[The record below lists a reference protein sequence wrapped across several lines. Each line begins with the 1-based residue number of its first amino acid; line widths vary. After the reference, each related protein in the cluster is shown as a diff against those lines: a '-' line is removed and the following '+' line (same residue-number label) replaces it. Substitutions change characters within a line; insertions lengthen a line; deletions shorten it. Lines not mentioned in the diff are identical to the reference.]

1 MSQKIITG
9 ENSCKKISEIL
20 AKISAKKFLLVC
32 ESWLENTPVINDFKE
47 KNLQYVKFTDFT
59 PNPTYE
65 QVCEGVNAFREN
77 GCDAIVS
84 IGGGSTI
91 DVSKC
96 IKLFAKMKDDELY
109 LNQEFTDN
117 SIPLISMPTTAGTGS
132 ESTRFAVI
140 YYKNTKQSVTH
151 DSIVPDF
158 AILDS
163 GFLSSLPK
171 YQKICTMLDALCQAI
186 ESWWSVNSNDE
197 SIEYSKKAI
206 DLIMQNKKPYIEEN
220 SEDAAEKI
228 MLGANY
234 AGRAINL
241 TTTTAAH
248 AMSYKLTSM
257 YGLPHGHAVAIC
269 LPKVWAFMLENKD
282 ACIDKRGADFLGSVF
297 EDIAQRLFE
306 TDAKNAVK
314 KFEDLLKELGVGSPT
329 SENKESDIAVLV
341 SSVNVTRLS
350 NNPARPREEHL
361 KIMYE
366 EIVK

>member
-1 MSQKIITG
+1 MSQKIIIG
-9 ENSCKKISEIL
+9 ENSYKKISEIL
-20 AKISAKKFLLVC
+20 DEISAKKFLLVC
-32 ESWLENTPVINDFKE
+32 ESWIENTPVMQNLKE
-47 KNLQYVKFTDFT
+47 KDLQWVKFTDFT

-65 QVCEGVNAFREN
+65 QVCEGVKVFNEN

-96 IKLFAKMKDDELY
+96 IKLFAKMKNDEIY
-109 LNQEFTDN
+109 LNQEYTD
-117 SIPLISMPTTAGTGS
+117 SKIPLISMPTTAGTGS

-140 YYKNTKQSVTH
+140 YYNNTKQSVTH

-163 GFLSSLPK
+163 GFLATLPK

-197 SIEYSKKAI
+197 SIEYSQKAI
-206 DLIMQNKKPYIEEN
+206 DLIMQNLRLYIEEN
-220 SEDAAEKI
+220 SPEAADKI
-228 MLGANY
+228 MLGANF

-269 LPKVWAFMLENKD
+269 LPKVWNFMLENMD
-282 ACIDKRGADFLGSVF
+282 CCIDKRGCNYLSGVF
-297 EDIAQRLFE
+297 EDIAHRIFE

-314 KFEDLLKELGVGSPT
+314 MFEEMIKDLGIGNPV
-329 SENKESDIAVLV
+329 SENKESDIDILV

-350 NNPARPREEHL
+350 NNPARPSEEHL
-361 KIMYE
+361 KKMYE